1 MQRVW
6 SHRQSVARSRIAR
19 RIAGILGTGL
29 LLCLGMPACAWARP
43 VPNLEFKD
51 LAGHTER
58 LRSLQGK
65 IAVVNFWATWCA
77 PCRAELPMLS
87 RLNAEYAS
95 RGVEFVEIS
104 VDSRKDWSKI
114 APFMKQQHLEMPVW
128 VGADLGTL
136 NRLGFGNVVP
146 ATLVLDEKGDL
157 VGRIEGEARSG
168 DVQVYLDWLL
178 GGRRGKAPRKTIK
191 RY

>member
-1 MQRVW
+1 MK
-6 SHRQSVARSRIAR
+6 
-19 RIAGILGTGL
+19 
-29 LLCLGMPACAWARP
+29 
-43 VPNLEFKD
+43 FKD
-51 LAGHTER
+51 LTGHTER
-58 LRSLQGK
+58 LRSLRGK

-114 APFMKQQHLEMPVW
+114 APFVKQQHLEMPVW

-136 NRLGFGNVVP
+136 SRLGFGNVVP
-146 ATLVLDEKGDL
+146 ATLVLDEKGDMI
-157 VGRIEGEARSG
+157 GRIEGEARPG

-178 GGRRGKAPRKTIK
+178 GGRRGQAPRKMIK